1 MKLDKGNLAE
11 SSLVLSY
18 DITKTM
24 AILHP
29 PVPKNK
35 RKENSCETQS
45 NCVQVRM
52 QTSEDRMRAKVSH
65 T

>member
-45 NCVQVRM
+45 CVQVRM